1 MTSVYLLVYTVEQQ
15 TQDSFRNTIA
25 NNTANNKPLK
35 VQDIFAIL
43 LILRYILLRMYSL
56 VLYLKVTSIS
66 SFFTMAMLS
75 I

>member
-75 I
+75 V